1 MKKAITI
8 KEIAEELGLSRN
20 TVSKALN
27 GQHVPY
33 KTRETVFNKAQEM
46 GYKTFSIGTTFS
58 KNYRILLLSGKP
70 FHNIDFF
77 LPLSSAIETYC
88 YQNNYDFFQF
98 TCGKGTTAFEKVA
111 ENIRRTNI
119 DGIVAIECFETA
131 FIENLLSLNI
141 PICFIDFASR
151 NFKTNSK
158 YDLICSSDQKSVFNL
173 VSNLIIDKGFS
184 KFSFVGDSH
193 HCLSFHERY
202 LGMLR
207 GLRAFGLSHLDQE
220 DILDDDGFEY
230 GKPAELKKK
239 IEKYNRLPDCFICC
253 NDFVARNVIVSL
265 KRLGFSVPADTT
277 VVGYDGVKDA
287 IQGLPTITTFRVD
300 QEFLGQEAIRILLSR
315 IDNKNLPSR
324 TIIVGSELVLGE
336 STK

>member
-8 KEIAEELGLSRN
+8 KEIAEALGLSRN

-27 GQHVPY
+27 GQHVPS
-33 KTRETVFNKAQEM
+33 KTREMVFTKAQEM
-46 GYKTFSIGTTFS
+46 GYKSFSMGASLS

-77 LPLSSAIETYC
+77 LPLSSAIETCC
-88 YQNNYDFFQF
+88 YQNNYEFFQF
-98 TCGKGTTAFEKVA
+98 TCGKGTTAFEKVSD
-111 ENIRRTNI
+111 NVRRANI
-119 DGIVAIECFETA
+119 DGIIAIECFETA

-151 NFKTNSK
+151 NFKTNKK

-173 VSNLIIDKGFS
+173 VSNLIIDNGFS
-184 KFSFVGDSH
+184 KFSFVGDNH

-207 GLRAFGLSHLDQE
+207 GLRAFGLPHLDQD
-220 DILDDDGFEY
+220 DILDHDDFEY
-230 GKPAELKKK
+230 GKPSELKKR
-239 IEKYNRLPDCFICC
+239 IEKYNKLPDCFICC
-253 NDFVARNVIVSL
+253 NDFVARNMIISL
-265 KRLGFSVPADTT
+265 KRLGFSVPTDTT
-277 VVGYDGVKDA
+277 VVGYDGVNDA
-287 IQGLPTITTFRVD
+287 TRESPTITTFKVN
-300 QEFLGQEAIRILLSR
+300 QEFLGQEAIRMLLSR
-315 IDNKNLPSR
+315 IDDKNLPSR
-324 TIIVGSELVLGE
+324 TIIVESELVIGE